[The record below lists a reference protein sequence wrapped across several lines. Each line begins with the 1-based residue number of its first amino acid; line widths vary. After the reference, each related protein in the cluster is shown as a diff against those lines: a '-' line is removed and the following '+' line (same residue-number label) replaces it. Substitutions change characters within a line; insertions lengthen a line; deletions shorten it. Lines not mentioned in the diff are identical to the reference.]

1 MNLCVAYFFDPA
13 YFAVFV
19 LVISQKVRFSK
30 KKSTWSNMCVLIFL
44 QILSETSV
52 NLRGNQRLIIT
63 DLRRSSY
70 EIPVYFVRL

>member
-1 MNLCVAYFFDPA
+1 
-13 YFAVFV
+13 
-19 LVISQKVRFSK
+19 
-30 KKSTWSNMCVLIFL
+30 MCVLIFL

>member
-30 KKSTWSNMCVLIFL
+30 KKVRDLICVF
-44 QILSETSV
+44 
-52 NLRGNQRLIIT
+52 
-63 DLRRSSY
+63 
-70 EIPVYFVRL
+70 